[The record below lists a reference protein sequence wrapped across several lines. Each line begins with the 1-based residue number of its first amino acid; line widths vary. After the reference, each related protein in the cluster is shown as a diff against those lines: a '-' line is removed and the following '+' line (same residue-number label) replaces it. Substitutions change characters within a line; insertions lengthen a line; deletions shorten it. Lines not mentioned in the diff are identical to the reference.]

1 MSGRGL
7 CTIVGASVIV
17 ATTTTTGLLLVS
29 SHAAAPKRRI
39 DMGRVKD
46 VPRYTIST
54 DDFYYKLWTKGF

>member
-17 ATTTTTGLLLVS
+17 AATTTTGLLLVS
-29 SHAAAPKRRI
+29 KAPKRRI
-39 DMGRVKD
+39 DMSRVKD

-54 DDFYYKLWTKGF
+54 DDFYYKLWAKGF

>member
-1 MSGRGL
+1 MSGRGF

-29 SHAAAPKRRI
+29 RPPKRRI
-39 DMGRVKD
+39 DMSRVKD

-54 DDFYYKLWTKGF
+54 DDFYYKLWAKGF